1 VTPRALPAT
10 RSRPGRPSRRAPAS
24 LRKAGR
30 GGAEVL
36 RWVVSL
42 GLLLAVWQWLLVP
55 HSSPVFVAAPSAVWH
70 ELGSMSADGSLWSGV
85 GTTLAEALVGFAI
98 GLGIGMVFALAIGLM
113 VPLVGKVLEPVVTA
127 VYTSPKFVLA
137 PILFIW
143 FGAGFAPRVVL
154 VAADVFPVIA
164 IYALGGIRTVN
175 TDVVLALRLYGGNW
189 RHVTGKVLVPHIS
202 GDLVTAVTVA
212 LPRAVTIAIGVE
224 ILFGTTT
231 GIGGLLNTDTDQFSA
246 SGVWA
251 TLVVGTVISALFIT
265 LTQFAGAATRRH
277 FFGDESGGRQR

>member
-1 VTPRALPAT
+1 VNP
-10 RSRPGRPSRRAPAS
+10 RSRQA
-24 LRKAGR
+24 LGR

-42 GLLLAVWQWLLVP
+42 GLLLTVWQWLLVP
-55 HSSPVFVAAPSAVWH
+55 HASPVFVAAPSAVWH
-70 ELGSMSADGSLWSGV
+70 ELGSMASDGSLWSGV

-98 GLGIGMVFALAIGLM
+98 GLFIGMVFALAIGM
-113 VPLVGKVLEPVVTA
+113 MTPLVGRLLEPVVTA

-143 FGAGFAPRVVL
+143 FGAGFGPRIIL

-175 TDVVLALRLYGGNW
+175 TDVVLALRLYGGGW
-189 RHVTGKVLVPHIS
+189 RHVAGKVLVPHIS
-202 GDLVTAVTVA
+202 GDLITAVTVA

-231 GIGGLLNTDTDQFSA
+231 GIGGLLNTDTDLFSA

-251 TLVVGTVISALFIT
+251 TLVVGTVISALFIA
-265 LTQFAGAATRRH
+265 LTQGAGAATRRH
-277 FFGDESGGRQR
+277 FFGDQGGPNR

>member
-1 VTPRALPAT
+1 MNPR
-10 RSRPGRPSRRAPAS
+10 SWQVV
-24 LRKAGR
+24 GR

-42 GLLLAVWQWLLVP
+42 GLLLAAWQWLLVP
-55 HSSPVFVAAPSAVWH
+55 HTSSVFVAAPSAVWH
-70 ELGSMSADGSLWSGV
+70 ELGSMISDGSLWSAV

-98 GLGIGMVFALAIGLM
+98 GLGIGLVLALAIGLM
-113 VPLVGKVLEPVVTA
+113 TPLVGKLLEPVVTA

-143 FGAGFAPRVVL
+143 FGDGFGPRIIV

-175 TDVVLALRLYGGNW
+175 TDVVLALRLYGGGW

-202 GDLVTAVTVA
+202 GDLITGVTVA
-212 LPRAVTIAIGVE
+212 LPRAITIAIGVE

-231 GIGGLLNTDTDQFSA
+231 GIGGLLNTDTDLFSA
-246 SGVWA
+246 PGVWA
-251 TLVVGTVISALFIT
+251 TLVAGTVISALCIA
-265 LTQFAGAATRRH
+265 LTQVIGAATRRH
-277 FFGDESGGRQR
+277 FFGDQGGGRNR